1 VSVEIFTLGAGY
13 LIDPVTADIKEG
25 ENAAQLL
32 DRVLKEGG
40 YTYRNTGTLTGG
52 FYLAAIMGGRLPIDV
67 NVPDALASKLS
78 DIRYED
84 EKEESLG
91 EFNYTTGSGWMYC
104 VNTIFPNVGF
114 ADYTL
119 SDGDVMR
126 VQFTLALGTDL
137 GGASAMGYGY
147 AKDYYPVADKDELT
161 KLIAEKGIENISEEV
176 LDIATKIDSL
186 QTDVDRAVNILKSEK
201 LYKDVS
207 EHWAKNSI
215 YFVSER
221 NLFQGT
227 GEGIFSPD
235 DNVTRAMLVTV
246 MHRMADKPT
255 AEKISYKD
263 VSSEYWA
270 ADAISWAAANEI
282 AQGTSENN
290 FSPDGLI
297 TREQLTVILY
307 RYAMQSGMTNEEKAD
322 INSFLDSKNISAWAS
337 EALSWAVGNRI
348 INGRSDNALD
358 PSGTATRGEIATIL
372 QRYMSL
378 SSK

>member
-1 VSVEIFTLGAGY
+1 MSVEIFTLGAGY